1 MGTIVVQVKSTQAAH
16 QLADFLKTIEYVDNV
31 EHKTDNTQ
39 HTEQSVGQSPFISIT
54 KGNYTPSEKPSDFA
68 GIWKNRRKVDARKL
82 RKKAWQRKK

>member
-31 EHKTDNTQ
+31 EHQENNSP
-39 HTEQSVGQSPFISIT
+39 HTEKSPSISIT
-54 KGNYTPSEKPSDFA
+54 KGNYTPTEKPSDFA
-68 GIWKNRRKVDARKL
+68 GIWKNPRKVDARKL

>member
-39 HTEQSVGQSPFISIT
+39 HTKQSPSISIT

>member
-16 QLADFLKTIEYVDNV
+16 KLADFLKTIEYVDNV
-31 EHKTDNTQ
+31 EHKTDIEQ
-39 HTEQSVGQSPFISIT
+39 HTEQSPSLSIT